1 MERGLNSLGGILQK
15 ESDSCHSEALFCC
28 TVWMKAAGSEPQPR
42 DKGLFWLREVIV
54 VWMGQNRRE
63 VFCVVTGPTKCQ
75 NGCLQDVI

>member
-1 MERGLNSLGGILQK
+1 
-15 ESDSCHSEALFCC
+15 
-28 TVWMKAAGSEPQPR
+28 MKAAGSEPQPR